1 MEVQDRLYREL
12 MKECFEKFL
21 FSVAVFVAFAIDFVL
36 TLLSPSPSSPAL
48 HNIVLSKISEY
59 AKALAAAVFAGP
71 FLTDA
76 VAALK
81 EHRKIRDAGGQ
92 PPRIAEILTGSPP
105 ASTSS
110 G

>member
-1 MEVQDRLYREL
+1 MEVQDLYREL
-12 MKECFEKFL
+12 IKECFEKFL
-21 FSVAVFVAFAIDFVL
+21 FLLALVFVAFAIDFVL
-36 TLLSPSPSSPAL
+36 SRLSPSPSSPAL
-48 HNIVLSKISEY
+48 LNIVLSKISEY
-59 AKALAAAVFAGP
+59 AKALASIVFAGP

-81 EHRKIRDAGGQ
+81 EYRKIRDAGGQ
-92 PPRIAEILTGSPP
+92 PPRILTGSPP